1 MKLIDIK
8 KVYQGSYLSY
18 YIAKY
23 LNLDNNIKEYEFV
36 SRNPLLTIDSFGNHE
51 ACGVGIIVF
60 SNDKKQILI
69 EKEFRLG
76 CNNYIYNF
84 PAGLINKNEDSKA
97 AATRELYEETGI
109 KLNEI
114 IDVLPEAYVSA
125 ATIDETLITVVGIG
139 DGIPRLSDSYD
150 EEISTKWYT
159 KEEVKT
165 LFVNKELMS
174 VRTQLF
180 LYKWINE

>member
-1 MKLIDIK
+1 MKLINIK

-23 LNLDNNIKEYEFV
+23 LNLDNNIKKYEFV

-51 ACGVGIIVF
+51 ACGVGIIAF
-60 SNDKKQILI
+60 SN
-69 EKEFRLG
+69 
-76 CNNYIYNF
+76 
-84 PAGLINKNEDSKA
+84 
-97 AATRELYEETGI
+97 EETGI
-109 KLNEI
+109 KLNKI

-125 ATIDETLITVVGIG
+125 ATIDETLITIVGIG
-139 DGIPRLSDSYD
+139 EGIPRLSDSYD

-159 KEEVKT
+159 KEEVKD
-165 LFVNKELMS
+165 LFDNKELMS

-180 LYKWINE
+180 LYKWINEWEKLKWKNKKEDLY